1 MTTTRPTTGAHA
13 DTDPSRPLTVTPHPV
28 ASPEAAL
35 VLRAYLTDVADRW
48 YLLHHGR
55 TTTSEEVER
64 HLAEDPSDDL
74 VPPDGVFLLAR
85 LGGEPAGCAGLRRL
99 DARTAELKRMF
110 VHPARRGRGV
120 GAALLAAVEETAR
133 GWGAERV
140 VLETRRDLR
149 EALAL
154 YARHGYTAVEPYVH
168 GPYTEVWLGKAL
180 NGVDGTDGADG

>member
-1 MTTTRPTTGAHA
+1 MTTTRPTTGTHA
-13 DTDPSRPLTVTPHPV
+13 DTDPSRPPTPTPLTVTPHPV

-55 TTTSEEVER
+55 TTTPEEVER

-74 VPPDGVFLLAR
+74 VPPGGVFLLAR

-110 VHPARRGRGV
+110 VHPERRGRGV

-140 VLETRRDLR
+140 VLETRRDLM
-149 EALAL
+149 EARAL

-180 NGVDGTDGADG
+180 DRADG